1 MSIRIQ
7 DQKIIS
13 LILVGDSTVG
23 KTSLMRSFNEQK
35 FIEKNLSN
43 IGVDVYT
50 KNINI
55 NNEVCSI
62 KIWDT
67 CGQERLR
74 ALASNYYKKADGVV
88 LVYDI
93 SSIDSFNNLEYW
105 LESIHSFCKR
115 DIPTII
121 IGNKLDLGNN
131 IDEEILNKF
140 ISEHSNI
147 PIFKASAKT
156 GKGITEAFYNI
167 AQTIYDFKGEYQII
181 ELSKK
186 FDNNHSKSC

>member
-74 ALASNYYKKADGVV
+74 ALASNYYKK
-88 LVYDI
+88 L
-93 SSIDSFNNLEYW
+93 L
-105 LESIHSFCKR
+105 
-115 DIPTII
+115 
-121 IGNKLDLGNN
+121 
-131 IDEEILNKF
+131 
-140 ISEHSNI
+140 
-147 PIFKASAKT
+147 
-156 GKGITEAFYNI
+156 
-167 AQTIYDFKGEYQII
+167 
-181 ELSKK
+181 
-186 FDNNHSKSC
+186 

>member
-67 CGQERLR
+67 CGQERFR
-74 ALASNYYKKADGVV
+74 SLASNYYKRADGVV
-88 LVYDI
+88 LLYDI
-93 SSIDSFNNLEYW
+93 SSIASFNNLEYW
-105 LESIHSFCKR
+105 LKSIQSYCKR
-115 DIPTII
+115 DIPIII
-121 IGNKLDLGNN
+121 IGNKLDLGDKIN
-131 IDEEILNKF
+131 EEIFNKF

-147 PIFKASAKT
+147 PIFKTSAKN
-156 GKGITEAFYNI
+156 GDGVNEAFYNI
-167 AQTIYDFKGEYQII
+167 AQKIYDFKSEYQII
-181 ELSKK
+181 ELSDK
-186 FDNNHSKSC
+186 FDSNYSKSC